1 MKGELVK
8 NIKYLELLS
17 HDYPS
22 IQQASAEMINLRAML
37 HLPKGTEHFMSDLH
51 GESESFLHILKNCSG
66 VIRIKI
72 DDLFAHTLPESER
85 KSLATL
91 IYYPEQKLE
100 IIKNATQ
107 NLDEWY
113 KITLYRL
120 IEICRL
126 IVSKYTRT
134 QVNESLPEEFKFLID
149 ELLYMRSDML
159 NKKQYYEEIIDTI
172 ISLEQA
178 DTFIVVISK
187 LIQRISIDRLHILG
201 DIYDRGPGADI
212 IMDALMGYHS
222 VDIQWG
228 NHDILWM
235 GAAAGS
241 EACIANVL
249 RMCTRYDNLHTLEDG
264 YGISIRPLLT
274 FAIDTYKNDP
284 CASFVPVESHD
295 DIFNQADVD
304 VLAKVHKA
312 ISVIQFKLEGQI
324 IFRRKEFE
332 MEEAAFL
339 HRIDYK
345 EGTIVVEG
353 KKYKLS
359 DRSFPTIDHDD
370 PYQLTEEENCVI
382 QRMKFAFAH
391 SEKLKSHIQFLYTK
405 GDMYSTY
412 NNNLLFHGCV
422 PMTENGEFDTFV
434 SPYGEVSG
442 KELLDFSSRT
452 VRQAYLSRKN
462 SPERQYSLDMFWY
475 LWCGRKSPLYGK
487 NKMTTYE
494 RYFIQG
500 EETWEEK
507 QNHYYENI
515 DDPKVCEKILEEF
528 GLRPD
533 GHIINGHVPV
543 NKGQS
548 PVRAGGKLLII
559 DGGLSKAYHKKTG
572 IAGYTLIY
580 NSNELRLSS
589 HEPFESTSKAIE
601 EEKDIHST
609 SIILEKNKERRLVK
623 HTDRGEDIRK
633 QMEDLEIL
641 LKAYREGII
650 KEKQ

>member
-1 MKGELVK
+1 MKEQLENHV
-8 NIKYLELLS
+8 KYLELLS

-22 IQQASAEMINLRAML
+22 VQLASAEIINLRAML

-91 IYYPEQKLE
+91 IYYPEQKLD
-100 IIKNATQ
+100 IIKQQTP

-113 KITLYRL
+113 RITLYRL

-149 ELLYMRSDML
+149 ELLYMRADML

-172 ISLEQA
+172 IGLEQA
-178 DTFIVVISK
+178 DAFIVVISK

-201 DIYDRGPGADI
+201 DIFDRGPGADSI
-212 IMDALMGYHS
+212 LDALLAYHS

-249 RMCTRYDNLHTLEDG
+249 RICTRYDNLHTLEDG

-274 FAIDTYKNDP
+274 FAIETYKNDP
-284 CASFVPVESHD
+284 CAHFVPIEPVD
-295 DIFNQADVD
+295 DVLSQADVE
-304 VLAKVHKA
+304 VLARVHKA

-324 IFRRKEFE
+324 IGRRPEFD
-332 MEEAAFL
+332 MKGEAL
-339 HRIDYK
+339 LSRISFEK
-345 EGTIVVEG
+345 GTVVSGG
-353 KKYKLS
+353 KAYTLN
-359 DRSFPTIDHDD
+359 DRDFPTVDPKD
-370 PYQLTEEENCVI
+370 PYRLTEEEAGVME
-382 QRMKFAFAH
+382 RLKFAFTH
-391 SEKLKSHIQFLYTK
+391 SEKLKNHIQFLYSK
-405 GDMYSTY
+405 GDMYRTY
-412 NNNLLFHGCV
+412 NNNLLFHGCI
-422 PMTENGEFDTFV
+422 PLTKEGEFDPFL
-434 SPYGEVSG
+434 SPAGKIAG
-442 KELLDFSSRT
+442 KELLDFASRT
-452 VRQAYLSRKN
+452 VRHAWFTKKETA
-462 SPERQYSLDMFWY
+462 ERLYSLDFFWY
-475 LWCGRKSPLYGK
+475 LWCGKKSPLYGK
-487 NKMTTYE
+487 DRMATFG
-494 RYFIQG
+494 RYFIDDKNA
-500 EETWEEK
+500 WEEK
-507 QNHYYENI
+507 LNPYYDFI
-515 DDPKVCEKILEEF
+515 DDIAVCQKILGEF
-528 GLRPD
+528 GLD
-533 GHIINGHVPV
+533 AEGHIVCGHVPV
-543 NKGQS
+543 HKGQS
-548 PVRAGGKLLII
+548 PVRAGGRLLII
-559 DGGLSKAYHKKTG
+559 DGGLSKAYHKQTG

-589 HEPFESTSKAIE
+589 HEPFESTAKAIE

-609 SIILEKNKERRLVK
+609 SIVLERNRERRLVK
-623 HTDRGEDIRK
+623 HTDRGEEIRK
-633 QMEDLEIL
+633 KIEDLEAL
-641 LKAYREGII
+641 LAAYREGVI
-650 KEKQ
+650 KEK

>member
-1 MKGELVK
+1 M
-8 NIKYLELLS
+8 NHIKYLELLA

-22 IQQASAEMINLRAML
+22 IQLASAEIINLRAML

-72 DDLFAHTLPESER
+72 DDLFAHTLAEPER

-100 IIKNATQ
+100 ICKQ
-107 NLDEWY
+107 EEKNLDEWY

-149 ELLYMRSDML
+149 ELLYMRADMM
-159 NKKQYYEEIIDTI
+159 NKKQYYEEIIDSI
-172 ISLEQA
+172 ISHEQA
-178 DTFIVVISK
+178 DSFIVVISK

-201 DIYDRGPGADI
+201 DIFDRGPGADGI
-212 IMDALMGYHS
+212 LDALMAYHS

-249 RMCTRYDNLHTLEDG
+249 RVCTRYDNLHTVEDG

-274 FAIDTYKNDP
+274 FAIDTYRNDP
-284 CASFVPVESHD
+284 CANFVPIESSD
-295 DIFNQADVD
+295 DIFNQSDVE

-312 ISVIQFKLEGQI
+312 ISIIQFKLEGQI
-324 IFRRKEFE
+324 INRRKEFE
-332 MEEAAFL
+332 MEDEALL
-339 HRIDYK
+339 HRINYTD
-345 EGTIVVEG
+345 GTITIG
-353 KKYKLS
+353 NKTYKLN
-359 DRSFPTIDHDD
+359 DCAFPTIDPAD
-370 PYQLTEEENCVI
+370 PYRLTSEEAYVME
-382 QRMKFAFAH
+382 RLRFAFSH
-391 SEKLKSHIQFLYTK
+391 SEKLKSHIQFLYAK
-405 GDMYSTY
+405 GDMYLAY
-412 NNNLLFHGCV
+412 NNNLLFHGCI
-422 PMTENGEFDTFV
+422 PMMKNGEFDALAT
-434 SPYGEVSG
+434 PQGEVSG
-442 KELLDFSSRT
+442 KDLLDFTSRA
-452 VRQAYLSRKN
+452 VRQAYFSKKDT
-462 SPERQYSLDMFWY
+462 PERRYSLDLFWY
-475 LWCGRKSPLYGK
+475 LWCGKKSPLYGK
-487 NKMTTYE
+487 NKMATFA
-494 RYFIQG
+494 RYFID
-500 EETWEEK
+500 EKETWAEQ
-507 QNHYYENI
+507 QNHYYDYI
-515 DDPKVCEKILEEF
+515 DDPKVCQKILAEF
-528 GLRPD
+528 GLGAD
-533 GHIINGHVPV
+533 GHIVNGHVPV

-559 DGGLSKAYHKKTG
+559 DGGFSRAYHKKTG

-589 HEPFESTSKAIE
+589 HEPFESTAKAIE

-609 SIILEKNKERRLVK
+609 SIVLEKNKERRLVK
-623 HTDRGEDIRK
+623 HTDRGEEIRK
-633 QMEDLEIL
+633 KIEDLEL
-641 LKAYREGII
+641 LLAAYREGII
-650 KEKQ
+650 KER